1 MAKIST
7 AAVGFVTKNNALPAL
22 ASITMKR
29 ALVLLYTRDRNFD
42 RILAQALSGTDTTVL
57 VARTV
62 ADALEIVCR
71 SRRELDL
78 AVLDFNPGCRGMTL
92 LNAIHGCYETLPIVV
107 VTSEESEP
115 ANAVAYANGACIC
128 LSKPLPEGLLASAI
142 VDLQS
147 MPSEGCSVSLAAV
160 RPTGQAGGR
169 SSYRAIRNF
178 QVR

>member
-1 MAKIST
+1 
-7 AAVGFVTKNNALPAL
+7 
-22 ASITMKR
+22 MKPG
-29 ALVLLYTRDRNFD
+29 LVLLYTRDRNFD
-42 RILAQALSGTDTTVL
+42 QILTRALLGTDPIIL

-71 SRRELDL
+71 RGRELDL
-78 AVLDFNPGCRGMTL
+78 VVLDFNPGYRGMTL
-92 LNAIHGCYETLPIVV
+92 LSAIHGCYETLPILV

-115 ANAVAYANGACIC
+115 ANAIAYANGACIC
-128 LSKPLPEGLLASAI
+128 LSKPLPAGLLASAI

-147 MPSEGCSVSLAAV
+147 MPSEGCPVSLAAG
-160 RPTGQAGGR
+160 RPKEQAAAR